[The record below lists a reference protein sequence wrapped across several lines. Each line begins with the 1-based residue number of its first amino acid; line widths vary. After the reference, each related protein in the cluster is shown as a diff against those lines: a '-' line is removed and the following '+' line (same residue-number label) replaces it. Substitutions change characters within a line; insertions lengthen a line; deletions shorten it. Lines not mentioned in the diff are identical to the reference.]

1 MAWPICQGLAGPP
14 GALPMLFLVRFL
26 LVVTPLCYPHHSP
39 ARAAA
44 LSYCGASPPAA
55 LQATIPLMP
64 TLAAVL
70 CPACPAQQAATHPP
84 TIALHPARFVFL
96 ASLLLL
102 MGLPVHQAH
111 LAPTSLAL
119 VPLLPQHATR
129 GATALRQRCPSL
141 CHVQQAMPAQH
152 WVPVLWVQYVLW
164 AFTVHLEAC
173 LSLAL

>member
-14 GALPMLFLVRFL
+14 GALPMLFHVRFL

-70 CPACPAQQAATHPP
+70 CPACPAQQAATHLA
-84 TIALHPARFVFL
+84 TTALPPARFVFQ

-102 MGLPVHQAH
+102 MGLPACQAH
-111 LAPTSLAL
+111 LAPTSPAL
-119 VPLLPQHATR
+119 VPLLLQHATWE
-129 GATALRQRCPSL
+129 ATVPRQRCCNL
-141 CHVQQAMPAQH
+141 LHVYL
-152 WVPVLWVQYVLW
+152 VTIV
-164 AFTVHLEAC
+164 
-173 LSLAL
+173 